1 MARHVVHPVAGLLHV
16 HPDWSAAGSLP
27 GALCFLSD
35 GRWSA
40 AEAAADTAVQV
51 GRRTHALLLNH
62 MQRYSFSPTGALRW
76 KRDVT
81 EYTDC
86 MKELGMAAVNE
97 RMDEL
102 AALANILVV
111 SPDSLLGLVDG
122 SLRLSHQQA
131 LKFIKLRED
140 SKTAKVQGQPLLSL
154 FAAD

>member
-1 MARHVVHPVAGLLHV
+1 
-16 HPDWSAAGSLP
+16 
-27 GALCFLSD
+27 
-35 GRWSA
+35 
-40 AEAAADTAVQV
+40 
-51 GRRTHALLLNH
+51 
-62 MQRYSFSPTGALRW
+62 
-76 KRDVT
+76 
-81 EYTDC
+81 
-86 MKELGMAAVNE
+86 MAAVNE

-131 LKFIKLRED
+131 LKFVKLRED